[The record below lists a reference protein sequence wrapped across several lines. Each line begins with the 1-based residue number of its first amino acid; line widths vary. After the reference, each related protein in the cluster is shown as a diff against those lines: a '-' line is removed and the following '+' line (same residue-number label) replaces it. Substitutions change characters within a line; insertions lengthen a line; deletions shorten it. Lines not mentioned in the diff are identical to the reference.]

1 MELKDKTALVT
12 GAARG
17 IGREIALAL
26 AREKVRV
33 AAGDIAAIESA
44 GFQELMKK
52 AKTEELEILPLQ
64 ADVAVS
70 ASVTGMVQKTIALF
84 GQLDILINA
93 AGVIS
98 VSPVMEMEEG
108 EWDRI
113 LNVNLKGVFLCCKAA
128 LPHLIK
134 RGEARIVNVAS
145 VAGKAGRPGLA
156 HYSASKHAVQGFTK
170 SLAYEAAPHNVT
182 VNAVNPGIVETPMWS
197 EVLAP
202 HFGKKWATDPE
213 KAFAAIIQERIPLG
227 RPQTLND
234 IAQAV
239 LFLCRSP
246 NITGCSLTVDGGDTM
261 L

>member
-1 MELKDKTALVT
+1 MELKDKAALVT

-17 IGREIALAL
+17 IGRGIALAL

-44 GFQELMKK
+44 GFQELMKE
-52 AKTEELEILPLQ
+52 AKTDGLEILPLQ

-70 ASVTGMVQKTIALF
+70 ASVTGMVQSTLARF

-98 VSPVMEMEEG
+98 VSPVMEMEER

-145 VAGKAGRPGLA
+145 IAGKAGRPGLA

-170 SLAYEAAPHNVT
+170 SLAYEAAP
-182 VNAVNPGIVETPMWS
+182 
-197 EVLAP
+197 
-202 HFGKKWATDPE
+202 
-213 KAFAAIIQERIPLG
+213 
-227 RPQTLND
+227 
-234 IAQAV
+234 
-239 LFLCRSP
+239 
-246 NITGCSLTVDGGDTM
+246 
-261 L
+261 